1 MTKQDFMDELGT
13 LSSEGVYS
21 IYTGIPG
28 QTVGELKYF
37 YGRPTPGRTGDDLDL
52 LEKMFES
59 FMSEYP
65 DGIEDVVVVDMGK
78 VSLKGGVLT
87 CIDFTDTTI
96 SSIIN
101 P

>member
-1 MTKQDFMDELGT
+1 MTRQDFMDALSQFRDSGT
-13 LSSEGVYS
+13 YYV
-21 IYTGIPG
+21 YTGILG
-28 QTVGELKYF
+28 QSVGALKYF
-37 YGRPTPGRTGDDLDL
+37 YGCPEVGEPKQILF
-52 LEKMFES
+52 EKMFES